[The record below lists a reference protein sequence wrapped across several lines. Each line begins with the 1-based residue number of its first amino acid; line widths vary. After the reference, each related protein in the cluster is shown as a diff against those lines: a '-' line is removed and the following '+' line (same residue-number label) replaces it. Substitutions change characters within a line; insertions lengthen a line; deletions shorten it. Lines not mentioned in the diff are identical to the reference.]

1 MNLLILCA
9 SEFATKLVAGLSGI
23 IFAGIIV
30 VCLFVG
36 KNKKSSDNSSLEA
49 KAKKQNEEL
58 KNALPESKKG
68 KKTKKAQ
75 AKENEQDKNQ
85 EDKKSNNT
93 DDK

>member
-30 VCLFVG
+30 VCVFVE
-36 KNKKSSDNSSLEA
+36 KNKKSSDTSLEA

-58 KNALPESKKG
+58 KNAPPESKKD
-68 KKTKKAQ
+68 KKSKKVQ
-75 AKENEQDKNQ
+75 AKESEQNKQEDNQ
-85 EDKKSNNT
+85 SENNEDKK
-93 DDK
+93 